1 MHCIVVVYFRRHN
14 CDVIFCVSSSSFL
27 AISLGMHVYEIT
39 PCVEKNDRQYF
50 VHNFNR
56 FEQIVL
62 IFGKQHHED
71 TVKLLKQMSNLT
83 SSVS

>member
-1 MHCIVVVYFRRHN
+1 
-14 CDVIFCVSSSSFL
+14 
-27 AISLGMHVYEIT
+27 MHVYEIT